1 MQKVNLTSFKNKN
14 SFRIPGLQCVAFV
27 TINLCL
33 YCVICNKHQKF
44 LKSLT
49 KKQCTLLFSLDTE
62 NKVFHC
68 TFRVLGTQLVSHISQ
83 IPTTM
88 LLLIQFTYWF
98 VFVFVSIFVFV
109 FVFDVIVGQLWAAFD
124 EKPPRQHCFTA
135 NDPRP
140 GLPLPVQATASQ

>member
-1 MQKVNLTSFKNKN
+1 M
-14 SFRIPGLQCVAFV
+14 
-27 TINLCL
+27 TINLYCITVNMLTDYIVLHCITFCL
-33 YCVICNKHQKF
+33 YYVICNKHQKF

-88 LLLIQFTYWF
+88 LLLIQFTYW
-98 VFVFVSIFVFV
+98 SYLIFVIF
-109 FVFDVIVGQLWAAFD
+109 
-124 EKPPRQHCFTA
+124 PPRVQFLAQFFSTQKRVNCTKKDFATKQRNLQNTDFATKHCNMQQNTI
-135 NDPRP
+135 N
-140 GLPLPVQATASQ
+140 

>member
-1 MQKVNLTSFKNKN
+1 MLTDYIVLHCITF
-14 SFRIPGLQCVAFV
+14 
-27 TINLCL
+27 CL
-33 YCVICNKHQKF
+33 YYVICNKHQKF

-98 VFVFVSIFVFV
+98 VFVFVFVSVSVFV

-135 NDPRP
+135 NDPQP
-140 GLPLPVQATASQ
+140 GLPLPVQASASQ